1 MGITLG
7 VYSQAALNINFGALI
22 FNEYKT
28 RVLAG
33 GGTVENDACAI
44 DFINSLNPFQG
55 NTLLDLYPNAGFAYG
70 FKRFKESYSGNNIRA
85 RENSGNTE
93 QNIGAVSG
101 VLDSSSLLTFT
112 GSNDGLLPI
121 IYDQSTNGNNLT
133 QTTAANQLKI
143 VDAGA
148 LVTSNSLA
156 ATQGS
161 SSTGGQTSS
170 IAFSSMTDIWFFDV
184 LDVTNTSTP
193 QVLYESSPNYA
204 SSTGA
209 FLITIQSNVLRV
221 SNKNSSNEG
230 RNNYNI
236 STGRQ
241 VISIRMRAGVSIA
254 TFSEVYI
261 NGTQIS
267 ISATTGT
274 GNSVFSDKIL
284 YISARAGN
292 SYGFRGKRQASIFYP
307 FNQSA
312 NRVDI
317 ETNLNAYYG
326 IY

>member
-7 VYSQAALNINFGALI
+7 VYSQA
-22 FNEYKT
+22 
-28 RVLAG
+28 G
-33 GGTVENDACAI
+33 GSNY
-44 DFINSLNPFQG
+44 
-55 NTLLDLYPNAGFAYG
+55 LLDQYPGAGFAYG
-70 FKRFKESYSGNNIRA
+70 FKRFKGSYSSNNIKA
-85 RENSGNTE
+85 RENAGSTE
-93 QNIGAVSG
+93 QNIGFTAE
-101 VLDSSSLLTFT
+101 VLDISSLLTFT

-121 IYDQSTNGNNLT
+121 IYDQSTNGNNFT
-133 QTTAANQLKI
+133 QTIAANQLEI
-143 VDAGA
+143 VDAGS

-161 SSTGGQTSS
+161 STTGGKTSS
-170 IAFSSMTDIWFFDV
+170 IAFSGMTDIWFFDV

-261 NGTQIS
+261 NGSQIP

-274 GNSVFSDKIL
+274 GNSIFSNQVL
-284 YISARAGN
+284 YISARGGRF
-292 SYGFRGKRQASIFYP
+292 YGFQGKRQASIFYP
-307 FNQSA
+307 SDQSS
-312 NRVDI
+312 NRTEI
-317 ETNLNAYYG
+317 ETNLNNYYD